1 MPSGSGDGWRYLGEP
16 KRRSVEERCHVVGFV
31 AGGLLGSREWLEHA
45 VELLGGADVE
55 SAPALVDDHGASGLT
70 YSILS
75 MPEDCDDHGRV
86 VDVDELSIGFWLF
99 HVKWVFLVG

>member
-16 KRRSVEERCHVVGFV
+16 KRRSFEERCHVVGFV

-45 VELLGGADVE
+45 VELLGVADVE
-55 SAPALVDDHGASGLT
+55 SATALVDDHGASGLT

-86 VDVDELSIGFWLF
+86 VDVDELSIGF
-99 HVKWVFLVG
+99 